1 MGQLEEMMALLGG
14 EFWAMGDGVKDDLVK
29 AVVVGNWRVMLSM
42 SSNGFLD
49 NRVGEN
55 DRCPLNGLGG

>member
-1 MGQLEEMMALLGG
+1 MEKMMALLGG
-14 EFWAMGDGVKDDLVK
+14 EVWAMGDGVKDDLVT

-49 NRVGEN
+49 NGVGED

>member
-1 MGQLEEMMALLGG
+1 MS
-14 EFWAMGDGVKDDLVK
+14 DGVKDDLVE

-42 SSNGFLD
+42 LSNGFLD
-49 NRVGEN
+49 NGVGED